1 MAESGGFVQKRLYS
15 DYFIIKQKWDKSDDV
30 STCYKA
36 KVGSLTGFEKDE
48 IIHFGQI
55 VADNDEVIIK
65 RKSSDEATHR
75 NDVHTSESLI
85 LSAFSRNVLY
95 MVTGLSNR
103 YQLDENRY
111 FQIAMY
117 KGCLSK
123 WDY

>member
-1 MAESGGFVQKRLYS
+1 M
-15 DYFIIKQKWDKSDDV
+15 D
-30 STCYKA
+30 
-36 KVGSLTGFEKDE
+36 
-48 IIHFGQI
+48 
-55 VADNDEVIIK
+55 ADNDEVIIK

-75 NDVHTSESLI
+75 NDVHTAESLI

-103 YQLDENRY
+103 NYLDENRY
-111 FQIAMY
+111 FPIAMY